1 MGNDEESS
9 EDVTPE
15 EYTKT
20 YYDSDEAWDDAEK
33 LVDEYKD
40 EEGYFQVD
48 VWEGE
53 YETPEGEIINS
64 EDVYDI
70 FHMLTGTEGY
80 QGHILLEESIEE
92 DLIPTNGRKSFG
104 GKARVVSKNG
114 WKLLYSYNTLVAGI
128 DDGGFGSVHR
138 FTDFQS
144 STTRNHIQ
152 SFLDTYHNIRYPEM
166 TWKDFYDKIELEKP
180 ENELFFEED

>member
-1 MGNDEESS
+1 MLQTFNVGKDEESS

-80 QGHILLEESIEE
+80 QGHILLEVLTKVQTNYLYLKYKQQK
-92 DLIPTNGRKSFG
+92 LIQLNFP
-104 GKARVVSKNG
+104 
-114 WKLLYSYNTLVAGI
+114 LVKR
-128 DDGGFGSVHR
+128 H
-138 FTDFQS
+138 
-144 STTRNHIQ
+144 
-152 SFLDTYHNIRYPEM
+152 
-166 TWKDFYDKIELEKP
+166 
-180 ENELFFEED
+180 

>member
-1 MGNDEESS
+1 MKNLFKIARKKSIDEGVRAKNIPIWSITMLQTFNRGNDEESS

-48 VWEGE
+48 VSEGE

-80 QGHILLEESIEE
+80 QGHILFEESI
-92 DLIPTNGRKSFG
+92 
-104 GKARVVSKNG
+104 
-114 WKLLYSYNTLVAGI
+114 
-128 DDGGFGSVHR
+128 
-138 FTDFQS
+138 
-144 STTRNHIQ
+144 
-152 SFLDTYHNIRYPEM
+152 
-166 TWKDFYDKIELEKP
+166 
-180 ENELFFEED
+180 